1 MFDEQLFILEEPDI
15 MTSPKLSPK
24 ALESSPKGSLIYPQG
39 SSIYPQG
46 SSIYP
51 QGSSSPPCPDPAP
64 FGRKGSG
71 DASLNPWAS

>member
-46 SSIYP
+46 SS
-51 QGSSSPPCPDPAP
+51 SPPCPDPAP